1 MKFCGQCGGAVP
13 DDARACPHCGSMLSD
28 APAPASAGG
37 SGLGAKLKEKKN
49 LLIGIAAAL
58 VVLILA
64 IAILPNLFGGSYKT
78 PVKTAV
84 ASMNAKK
91 LDIEDEFINSMGGF
105 GKSELKKIYKI
116 LSSSKNFK
124 DYQEDREDRFED
136 SLDDTKDD
144 YGKNWKVTYK
154 IEDKDKLEK
163 DDLKDAKD
171 TIKSSANGLI
181 DWADRILDM
190 DSSTL
195 KDTADEMGLKKD
207 DLKKLA
213 QIAKDLG
220 KKLKKAKV
228 SDGYE
233 LDLNLMIK
241 GSDDEEDYDSDMVVL
256 KVGGKWVA
264 YNSITSYSQIT
275 GMCAALGL

>member
-1 MKFCGQCGGAVP
+1 MKKLLVLLLALVFMFAMAG
-13 DDARACPHCGSMLSD
+13 CGSSD
-28 APAPASAGG
+28 SEEATEADTAATEAAETTVNTEDGM
-37 SGLGAKLKEKKN
+37 
-49 LLIGIAAAL
+49 IGIAIPSADHGWMAG
-58 VVLILA
+58 
-64 IAILPNLFGGSYKT
+64 IAYYAQQK
-78 PVKTAV
+78 
-84 ASMNAKK
+84 
-91 LDIEDEFINSMGGF
+91 
-105 GKSELKKIYKI
+105 
-116 LSSSKNFK
+116 
-124 DYQEDREDRFED
+124 
-136 SLDDTKDD
+136 
-144 YGKNWKVTYK
+144 
-154 IEDKDKLEK
+154 
-163 DDLKDAKD
+163 
-171 TIKSSANGLI
+171 
-181 DWADRILDM
+181 
-190 DSSTL
+190 
-195 KDTADEMGLKKD
+195 ADEMGLKKD